1 MNLKDIKK
9 DYLKKIKKINELN
22 ENYYDKNISIVS
34 DGEYDNLKKEHT
46 DPKQKR
52 RI

>member
-22 ENYYDKNISIVS
+22 ENYYDKNISIENFIK
-34 DGEYDNLKKEHT
+34 EYEKF
-46 DPKQKR
+46 
-52 RI
+52 